1 MDSIYKI
8 LESMEQV
15 EEKFD
20 MKPTPKSER
29 GKYAGKTAQELRKQ
43 YNALKDKEDKTQAE
57 IEKMRELAF
66 AVRAKTGWGKVNEER
81 GEPESECCGAPLASY
96 QKDTNLGRCRECGE
110 MSEPAPEEQERM
122 SNESKTTQDGSGPW
136 YKEQRA
142 KDAYEKANP
151 GKRWADLPYGYKE
164 DWRRKTESVE
174 GDEMLEASGND
185 EGASVEDIASAITRR
200 MMSMSN
206 FGKIVREI
214 DIIDLNDAI
223 EDVAQF
229 HEGGD
234 LGSSDVSIMVKEV
247 LKQLGVEH
255 MNEDEVGE
263 GNEFSGELAKARAA
277 GAKEFEVDGKT
288 YKVEEAAKPDF
299 LDLDKDGD
307 TKEPMKK
314 AAKEKAMKEDYD
326 KDEYD
331 EEGEMVKSQARTIED
346 AARELQE
353 ILDDDENLP
362 EWVQKKVTLAKEYI
376 DTARD
381 YMKANPDEE
390 DGEEMDVELDEDA
403 VEERKLSSSE
413 KSEMERIV
421 TAMKDDPETVKDMKE
436 RYGKRWKEVA
446 YATATK
452 MAKEHGKGT
461 GNKKKKTESTTSGAV
476 ATSTDAGGT
485 GIYGNPSIY
494 ESFNSKVEN
503 MITEGMQVNVS
514 SGTEGEPS
522 VNVSATGA
530 DAYALA
536 QLLKLAAVPS
546 RTAPCE
552 VCGGMH
558 EGSCM
563 REENEANSADNT
575 QTYDMQYLLNT
586 ISGGL
591 NGPKRQINPNNKGDN
606 PLAMTGLGKNTLNL
620 EESDS
625 VESHLQKLYK
635 EFKGK

>member
-8 LESMEQV
+8 LESLEKVSEAASRQFKVSNIKWDADDAEDVKDLPTSVTIAVDIPADADEDQV
-15 EEKFD
+15 EELVAD
-20 MKPTPKSER
+20 ALTD
-29 GKYAGKTAQELRKQ
+29 KYGFTH
-43 YNALKDKEDKTQAE
+43 DG
-57 IEKMRELAF
+57 F
-66 AVRAKTGWGKVNEER
+66 
-81 GEPESECCGAPLASY
+81 
-96 QKDTNLGRCRECGE
+96 E
-110 MSEPAPEEQERM
+110 MQF
-122 SNESKTTQDGSGPW
+122 G
-136 YKEQRA
+136 
-142 KDAYEKANP
+142 
-151 GKRWADLPYGYKE
+151 
-164 DWRRKTESVE
+164 ESVE
-174 GDEMLEASGND
+174 EAEITPIDHSDDED
-185 EGASVEDIASAITRR
+185 GASAEDIASAITRR
-200 MMSMSN
+200 MMAHPK
-206 FGKIVREI
+206 FGALVREI

-229 HEGGD
+229 HQGGD
-234 LGSSDVSIMVKEV
+234 LGTSDVSNMVNDV
-247 LKQLGVEH
+247 LKQLKKAGALSEEEDLGEMIGYYTIMLNGKVVARGVRAMSEKDAIEQAY
-255 MNEDEVGE
+255 MKMGSASKYTGAGRDSFKAVREDAVEE

-288 YKVEEAAKPDF
+288 YKVDEAAKPDF

-314 AAKEKAMKEDYD
+314 AAKDKEMKEDYD
-326 KDEYD
+326 RDEYD
-331 EEGEMVKSQARTIED
+331 EEGEMAKSQARTIED

-362 EWVQKKVTLAKEYI
+362 EWVQKKITLAMDYI

-390 DGEEMDVELDEDA
+390 EMDVELDEDQIDEKA
-403 VEERKLSSSE
+403 VSRAQQMAAGAALAAKRGDAPKSDLEGASKAMMKMSTKELE
-413 KSEMERIV
+413 K
-421 TAMKDDPETVKDMKE
+421 
-436 RYGKRWKEVA
+436 
-446 YATATK
+446 YAGTK
-452 MAKEHGKGT
+452 HKGLP
-461 GNKKKKTESTTSGAV
+461 KKKTESTTSGSV
-476 ATSTDAGGT
+476 AASTGATGE

-494 ESFNSKVEN
+494 EGFNSRVEN
-503 MITEGMQVNVS
+503 MITEGMHVNVS
-514 SGTEGEPS
+514 SGTEDEPS

-536 QLLKLAAVPS
+536 QLLKLAAVPA

-575 QTYDMQYLLNT
+575 QTYDMQYLLNA

-591 NGPKRQINPNNKGDN
+591 NGPKRQINPNNAGDN

-625 VESHLQKLYK
+625 VESHLKKLYQ

>member
-8 LESMEQV
+8 LESLDQV
-15 EEKFD
+15 RENKESGVKITNIKWKDPEAKLPSSVKLNISAPAGTSEDRMFDMIANELEEKYGDADDF
-20 MKPTPKSER
+20 E
-29 GKYAGKTAQELRKQ
+29 
-43 YNALKDKEDKTQAE
+43 
-57 IEKMRELAF
+57 
-66 AVRAKTGWGKVNEER
+66 
-81 GEPESECCGAPLASY
+81 Y
-96 QKDTNLGRCRECGE
+96 QLE
-110 MSEPAPEEQERM
+110 
-122 SNESKTTQDGSGPW
+122 
-136 YKEQRA
+136 
-142 KDAYEKANP
+142 
-151 GKRWADLPYGYKE
+151 
-164 DWRRKTESVE
+164 ESVE
-174 GDEMLEASGND
+174 EAMGDITPIDYSDD
-185 EGASVEDIASAITRR
+185 EDGASAEDIASAITRR
-200 MMSMSN
+200 MMAHPK
-206 FGKIVREI
+206 FGALVREI

-229 HEGGD
+229 HQGGD
-234 LGSSDVSIMVKEV
+234 LGTSDVSNMVNDV
-247 LKQLGVEH
+247 LKQLKKAGALSEEEDLGEMIGYYTIMLNGKVVARGVRAMSEKDAIEQAY
-255 MNEDEVGE
+255 MKMGSASKYTGAGRDSFKAVREDAVEE

-288 YKVEEAAKPDF
+288 YKVDEAAKPDF

-314 AAKEKAMKEDYD
+314 AAKDKEMKEDYD
-326 KDEYD
+326 RDEYD
-331 EEGEMVKSQARTIED
+331 EEGEMAKSQARTIED

-362 EWVQKKVTLAKEYI
+362 EWVQKKITLAMDYI

-390 DGEEMDVELDEDA
+390 EMDVELDEDQIDEKA
-403 VEERKLSSSE
+403 VSRAQQMAAGAALAAKRGDAPKSDLEGASKAMMKMSTKELE
-413 KSEMERIV
+413 K
-421 TAMKDDPETVKDMKE
+421 
-436 RYGKRWKEVA
+436 
-446 YATATK
+446 YAGTK
-452 MAKEHGKGT
+452 HKGLP
-461 GNKKKKTESTTSGAV
+461 KKKTESTTSGSV
-476 ATSTDAGGT
+476 AASTGATGE

-494 ESFNSKVEN
+494 EGFNSRVEN
-503 MITEGMQVNVS
+503 MITEGMHVNVS
-514 SGTEGEPS
+514 SGTEDEPS

-536 QLLKLAAVPS
+536 QLLKLAAVPA

-575 QTYDMQYLLNT
+575 QTYDMQYLLNA

-591 NGPKRQINPNNKGDN
+591 NGPKRQINPNNAGDN

-625 VESHLQKLYK
+625 VESHLKKLYQ